1 MKKQN
6 KILLAVIIIF
16 LILIILVFGLPL
28 FSNSDQ
34 HDISVTT
41 NPLLWEIEGDKP
53 SYLYGSIHLAKEEVL
68 TLPDVVMDKLNEV
81 DAVYT
86 EIKLDEE
93 TQMYVLQ
100 MSILSDGQTLDD
112 LLPSDVLNRLHM
124 FLNSKGYPSSTFSN
138 YKIWM
143 VNSYLALLDNLDD
156 YMIRPELDAYIWNL
170 AVSKGK
176 NTGGIET
183 ADEQINIFDD
193 LSIEEQIQLLNDTLD
208 SLESYQQIGINPIDV
223 MLDAYL
229 QGDLKLIQDL
239 MLTDYDENDSFDLKM
254 KNSLI
259 INRNYNMSE
268 RISQLINDNPDEQFF
283 FTIGAGHFYGDEGII
298 NLLEK
303 EGFNVERVLF
313 RECNNCDSGEISID
327 GRCYYP
333 YEK

>member
-1 MKKQN
+1 MEMKKQN

-16 LILIILVFGLPL
+16 LILIILVFGLTL

-34 HDISVTT
+34 HEIRVTT
-41 NPLLWEIEGDKP
+41 NPLLWEIEGDNP

-143 VNSYLALLDNLDD
+143 VNS
-156 YMIRPELDAYIWNL
+156 
-170 AVSKGK
+170 
-176 NTGGIET
+176 
-183 ADEQINIFDD
+183 
-193 LSIEEQIQLLNDTLD
+193 
-208 SLESYQQIGINPIDV
+208 
-223 MLDAYL
+223 
-229 QGDLKLIQDL
+229 
-239 MLTDYDENDSFDLKM
+239 
-254 KNSLI
+254 
-259 INRNYNMSE
+259 
-268 RISQLINDNPDEQFF
+268 
-283 FTIGAGHFYGDEGII
+283 
-298 NLLEK
+298 
-303 EGFNVERVLF
+303 
-313 RECNNCDSGEISID
+313 
-327 GRCYYP
+327 
-333 YEK
+333 